1 MKKLLILLL
10 LFSACST
17 QDVNKENWINSVYN
31 QGWFWPSIYDHNL
44 PSSERVPFTSEGSF
58 IASFTPWF
66 GRDDLPEQG
75 VRYILDEAVWDDSYA
90 YYSFNYR
97 FNGEN
102 LTLYY
107 RIFHA
112 HLNTTGEPG
121 LFWAMT
127 YSDDAPPLE
136 LSEQKAWLLKTF
148 AKGNFFHS
156 GHTLGLKKRD
166 RATTSKSTISENS
179 APRDFNAPRSKD
191 SDSKTT
197 DKK

>member
-1 MKKLLILLL
+1 MKKLLIVLLF
-10 LFSACST
+10 FSACST
-17 QDVNKENWINSVYN
+17 QDKNPDTDKQKWIDSVYN
-31 QGWFWPSIYDHNL
+31 QGWYWPNNGGTASDT
-44 PSSERVPFTSEGSF
+44 PVPFTSEGSF
-58 IASFTPWF
+58 IAGFTPWF
-66 GRDDLPEQG
+66 GRDDLPKQG

-156 GHTLGLKKRD
+156 GYTLGLKKRG
-166 RATTSKSTISENS
+166 RATMSENS

-191 SDSKTT
+191 SDSQTT

>member
-17 QDVNKENWINSVYN
+17 TQDIVSQAWVDSVYN
-31 QGWFWPSIYDHNL
+31 QGWYIARDGVATDYPL
-44 PSSERVPFTSEGSF
+44 RFTSNGSF
-58 IASFTPWF
+58 EGYF
-66 GRDDLPEQG
+66 GPLDMPTQE
-75 VRYILDEAVWDDSYA
+75 VVYILDEVVWDDSYA

-107 RIFHA
+107 RIFHG
-112 HLNTTGEPG
+112 HLNSTGEPG

-127 YSDDAPPLE
+127 YSDDPPPLE

-148 AKGNFFHS
+148 AKGNYFNS
-156 GHTLGLKKRD
+156 GHALALKKRG
-166 RATTSKSTISENS
+166 RTTTSKSTTVENNIPNNS
-179 APRDFNAPRSKD
+179 NFPRSKGN
-191 SDSKTT
+191 KIIGGNL
-197 DKK
+197 